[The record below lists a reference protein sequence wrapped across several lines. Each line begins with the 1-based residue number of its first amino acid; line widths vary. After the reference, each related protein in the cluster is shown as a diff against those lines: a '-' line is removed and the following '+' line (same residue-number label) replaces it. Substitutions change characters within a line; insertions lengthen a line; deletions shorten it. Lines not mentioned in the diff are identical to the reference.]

1 MSELKRVGDIEVNQD
16 LDFQRAEWRFQRVAW
31 MVIAL
36 IAIASILGAF
46 GRGPIA
52 NATATT
58 AAGDLTVE
66 YERIARHT
74 AITRFDLH
82 FARAQGE
89 VGVSIPSS
97 YLKGAELRSIVPE
110 PTKTESGAG
119 SSTFYFDLR
128 PGAVVS
134 FIFEPD
140 ALGSHRLDLG
150 LNGRTA
156 LRLKQFVLP

>member
-1 MSELKRVGDIEVNQD
+1 LSELKRVGDIEVNQD

-31 MVIAL
+31 VAIAL
-36 IAIASILGAF
+36 IAVASILGAF
-46 GRGPIA
+46 GRGPLA
-52 NATATT
+52 HATATT
-58 AAGDLTVE
+58 ANGELTVE

-82 FARAQGE
+82 FPRAQGE

-119 SSTFYFDLR
+119 NSTFYFDLK
-128 PGAVVS
+128 PGAVITFV
-134 FIFEPD
+134 FEPD
-140 ALGSHRLDLG
+140 ALGSHLFELG
-150 LNGRTA
+150 LNGRPA